1 MSNQSASALQLRE
14 FSLTSN
20 IGTAICDGQFFRAG
34 SRLVPGAT
42 LVFGVVSKNSFLSNS
57 AVTLTSASATK
68 DGAGRWTLVFPFTNT
83 NVLLTGDS
91 GDIVLSNPV
100 SDPGA
105 RPSSDAAFPAWVKK
119 DQEFKSSQLQTP
131 SDGGKGTSHP

>member
-1 MSNQSASALQLRE
+1 MSNQNPYSLQLRE
-14 FSLTSN
+14 FALTSN
-20 IGTAICDGQFFRAG
+20 VATAICDGQFFRAG

-42 LVFGVVSKNSFLSNS
+42 LVFGTITKNSFLSNS

-68 DGAGRWTLVFPFTNT
+68 DGAGRWTLVFAFAHSD
-83 NVLLTGDS
+83 VLGTGDS

-105 RPSSDAAFPAWVKK
+105 RPISDAAFPAWVKK
-119 DQEFKSSQLQTP
+119 DQEFKASQLQTP